1 MDEISKFVDIRIDIS
16 RNGKIEIF
24 RVWYASID
32 LSRPRIRTRVP
43 SLVDIFH
50 VDFEL
55 RPTLVPVSVLFYLYF
70 MLQYRYRDPL
80 FGLEDFGIQT

>member
-1 MDEISKFVDIRIDIS
+1 MAEISIFGDISIDIS

-24 RVWYASID
+24 RDWYASID

-43 SLVDIFH
+43 SLVDIFQ

-55 RPTLVPVSVLFYLYF
+55 RPSLL
-70 MLQYRYRDPL
+70 
-80 FGLEDFGIQT
+80 